1 MAAAEISCVRSEIVE
16 VVRRYSRQPHLWR
29 TSKRLLKLLTE
40 ANVARRT
47 ERVRP
52 VPHVH
57 KLGQRLCE
65 EQVQQ
70 LVKDYQAG
78 ATSTELRASYSLG
91 KGSVLKL
98 LREGGVEMRRQGLS
112 ESQVALVVERY
123 RAGLTIREVAA
134 ELGLAKTTV
143 QDGLRRSASN
153 GGYRNP
159 TNR

>member
-1 MAAAEISCVRSEIVE
+1 VVE

-78 ATSTELRASYSLG
+78 ATSTELRARYNLG
-91 KGSVLKL
+91 KGSVLKIL
-98 LREGGVEMRRQGLS
+98 SEAGVEMRRRPLTDDD
-112 ESQVALVVERY
+112 VAVLVERY
-123 RAGLTIREVAA
+123 LSGLTIREIAA
-134 ELGLAKTTV
+134 EIGLPKTTV
-143 QDGLRRSASN
+143 QDALERSGMEMRPAARRVRKPLA
-153 GGYRNP
+153 
-159 TNR
+159 